1 MVVIFKPLISLYNPK
16 LKVSMFSND
25 TKIFLNSTK
34 IQYFMLL
41 QEIDHLSVTILMDNY
56 TDRLLPSALPAIRPP
71 MIMHGRFL
79 PAPIAEHGFS
89 TILDIRYNDEK
100 KRNIFL
106 FDTGVSENGII
117 FNADIFGIELK
128 NIETIIL
135 SHGHFDH
142 CSGLFNVVK
151 QMSKPINV
159 IAHPDAFLKRW
170 IIYPD
175 GNRAK
180 MPVLDE
186 KDLEDHGATI
196 HKIRNISFLPSNNEM
211 DDDDVIGSRLL
222 PPLMITGEI
231 PRETSF
237 EKGFPLQYAEIEGKK
252 ELIPDPLVN
261 DDQAIVVNIKQK
273 GLVILTGCGHAGII
287 NTINYAKKVTKINK
301 VFAVLG
307 GFHLTGGIY
316 EEAIEPTI
324 KELQK
329 ADPKYIIPCHCTG
342 WKATNRIIEVMPER
356 FVQTSVGTSFNF

>member
-1 MVVIFKPLISLYNPK
+1 
-16 LKVSMFSND
+16 
-25 TKIFLNSTK
+25 
-34 IQYFMLL
+34 MLL

-56 TDRLLPSALPAIRPP
+56 TDRLLPSFLPAIRPP

-79 PAPIAEHGFS
+79 TAPIAEHGFS

-100 KRNIFL
+100 KKNIFL

-117 FNADIFGIELK
+117 FNADIFGIELR
-128 NIETIIL
+128 NIETIVL
-135 SHGHFDH
+135 SHGHLDH
-142 CSGLFNVVK
+142 CSGLLNVLKRV
-151 QMSKPINV
+151 SKPIDV

-186 KDLEDHGATI
+186 KDLENHGATI
-196 HKIRNISFLPSNNEM
+196 RKIRNISFLPNNNNEGA
-211 DDDDVIGSRLL
+211 DDNVNGSINLP
-222 PPLMITGEI
+222 PPLMITGQI
-231 PRETSF
+231 PRKTSF
-237 EKGFPLQYAEIEGKK
+237 EKGFPLQYKEIEDEK
-252 ELIPDPLVN
+252 ELVPDPLVN
-261 DDQAIVVNIKQK
+261 DDQAVVVNIKQK
-273 GLVILTGCGHAGII
+273 GLVIVTGCGHAGII

-316 EEAIEPTI
+316 EKSIEPTI
-324 KELQK
+324 KELKK

-342 WKATNRIIEVMPER
+342 WKATNRIIEAMPER
-356 FVQTSVGTSFNF
+356 FIQTSVGTSFNF